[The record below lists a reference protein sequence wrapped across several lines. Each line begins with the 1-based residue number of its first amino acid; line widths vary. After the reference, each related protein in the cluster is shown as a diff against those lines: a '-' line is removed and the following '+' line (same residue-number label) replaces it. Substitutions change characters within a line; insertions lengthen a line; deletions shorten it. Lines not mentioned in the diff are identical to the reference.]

1 VVEKNCA
8 QKDFYLFTYFVLQEK
23 LYDFFKE
30 LQTLKKAYIIA

>member
-1 VVEKNCA
+1 MLISFVLVE
-8 QKDFYLFTYFVLQEK
+8 DHFVLQEK